1 MSGNERV
8 LPGDR
13 DLARDASGGH
23 YRPKEA
29 ATARTIPDVGGSHA
43 IGARHRTIACYL
55 PTKRADCTKYFIVPA
70 ALRPDD
76 HRRTQVVRCPYSPP
90 YSLQH

>member
-29 ATARTIPDVGGSHA
+29 ATARTIPDVGGSP
-43 IGARHRTIACYL
+43 RDR
-55 PTKRADCTKYFIVPA
+55 RASS
-70 ALRPDD
+70 D
-76 HRRTQVVRCPYSPP
+76 HCLLSANETSGLHKILHCASGPETG
-90 YSLQH
+90 